1 MTRVTRLPGDHSQV
15 GWLPPSSVPYHYSE
29 KDSSPLT
36 RGKLAARQRRVPQAG
51 FIPAHAGKT
60 RWLRARSPPKRAH
73 SRSRGE
79 NVDWFRS
86 YLLPVGS
93 SPLTQGKRCPR
104 QHPWRPTG
112 LIPAH
117 AGKTDGGI
125 QTAVARK
132 AHPRSRGEN
141 AGAGAGIAAMSGSSP
156 LTRGKRRCRG
166 GNRGHERLIPAHA
179 GKTHAR
185 GAVRWCRRAHPRS
198 RGENLV
204 DSLYG
209 VLRAGSSPLTRGK
222 HAQEDRP
229 QAHQRLIPAHAGKT
243 ARAVKRRDD
252 ARAHPRSR
260 GENASFCGR
269 RRLSRGSS
277 PLTRG
282 KRGRQ
287 AAIGPPP
294 RLIPAHAGKTP
305 MISPISRWRPAHPR
319 SRGEN

>member
-93 SPLTQGKRCPR
+93 SPLTQGKRCPDS
-104 QHPWRPTG
+104 
-112 LIPAH
+112 IP
-117 AGKTDGGI
+117 GGP
-125 QTAVARK
+125 Q
-132 AHPRSRGEN
+132 
-141 AGAGAGIAAMSGSSP
+141 GSSP
-156 LTRGKRRCRG
+156 LTRGKRRRFREWPG
-166 GNRGHERLIPAHA
+166 RTRLIPAHA
-179 GKTHAR
+179 GKTR
-185 GAVRWCRRAHPRS
+185 QCPPWFPDRTAHPRS

-222 HAQEDRP
+222 HISARLDALDEG
-229 QAHQRLIPAHAGKT
+229 LIPAHAGKT
-243 ARAVKRRDD
+243 RPSSDSSPD
-252 ARAHPRSR
+252 HRAHPRSR
-260 GENASFCGR
+260 GENASR
-269 RRLSRGSS
+269 DAHNSEPTGSS

-282 KRGRQ
+282 KLPGKNDSC
-287 AAIGPPP
+287 AGAG
-294 RLIPAHAGKTP
+294 LIPAHAGKT
-305 MISPISRWRPAHPR
+305 
-319 SRGEN
+319 

>member
-117 AGKTDGGI
+117 AGKTRQCPPWFPDR
-125 QTAVARK
+125 T

-141 AGAGAGIAAMSGSSP
+141 HAWARTVAIWLGSSP
-156 LTRGKRRCRG
+156 LTRGKHPISIHMLLG
-166 GNRGHERLIPAHA
+166 ARLIPAHA
-179 GKTHAR
+179 GKT
-185 GAVRWCRRAHPRS
+185 
-198 RGENLV
+198 
-204 DSLYG
+204 
-209 VLRAGSSPLTRGK
+209 
-222 HAQEDRP
+222 RP
-229 QAHQRLIPAHAGKT
+229 CGHRLMP
-243 ARAVKRRDD
+243 
-252 ARAHPRSR
+252 
-260 GENASFCGR
+260 
-269 RRLSRGSS
+269 
-277 PLTRG
+277 
-282 KRGRQ
+282 
-287 AAIGPPP
+287 
-294 RLIPAHAGKTP
+294 
-305 MISPISRWRPAHPR
+305 
-319 SRGEN
+319 

>member
-117 AGKTDGGI
+117 AGKTRQCPPWFPDR
-125 QTAVARK
+125 T
-132 AHPRSRGEN
+132 
-141 AGAGAGIAAMSGSSP
+141 
-156 LTRGKRRCRG
+156 
-166 GNRGHERLIPAHA
+166 
-179 GKTHAR
+179 
-185 GAVRWCRRAHPRS
+185 AHPRS

-222 HAQEDRP
+222 HISARLDALDEG
-229 QAHQRLIPAHAGKT
+229 LIPAHAGKT
-243 ARAVKRRDD
+243 RPSSDSSPD
-252 ARAHPRSR
+252 HRAHPRSR
-260 GENASFCGR
+260 GENASR
-269 RRLSRGSS
+269 DAHNSEPTGSS

-282 KRGRQ
+282 KLPGKNDSC
-287 AAIGPPP
+287 AGAG
-294 RLIPAHAGKTP
+294 LIPAHAGKT
-305 MISPISRWRPAHPR
+305 
-319 SRGEN
+319 

>member
-117 AGKTDGGI
+117 AGKTRQCPPWFPDR
-125 QTAVARK
+125 T

-141 AGAGAGIAAMSGSSP
+141 TGKFMKITTDQGSSP
-156 LTRGKRRCRG
+156 LTRGKHPISIHMLLG
-166 GNRGHERLIPAHA
+166 ARLIPAHA
-179 GKTHAR
+179 GKT
-185 GAVRWCRRAHPRS
+185 
-198 RGENLV
+198 
-204 DSLYG
+204 
-209 VLRAGSSPLTRGK
+209 
-222 HAQEDRP
+222 RP
-229 QAHQRLIPAHAGKT
+229 CGHRLMP
-243 ARAVKRRDD
+243 
-252 ARAHPRSR
+252 
-260 GENASFCGR
+260 
-269 RRLSRGSS
+269 
-277 PLTRG
+277 
-282 KRGRQ
+282 
-287 AAIGPPP
+287 
-294 RLIPAHAGKTP
+294 
-305 MISPISRWRPAHPR
+305 
-319 SRGEN
+319 

>member
-117 AGKTDGGI
+117 AGKTFSVPFGC
-125 QTAVARK
+125 RREP

-141 AGAGAGIAAMSGSSP
+141 YRMGTATRYVEGSSP
-156 LTRGKRRCRG
+156 LTRGKPMEGVYAVGC
-166 GNRGHERLIPAHA
+166 ERLIPAHA
-179 GKTHAR
+179 GKT
-185 GAVRWCRRAHPRS
+185 
-198 RGENLV
+198 
-204 DSLYG
+204 
-209 VLRAGSSPLTRGK
+209 
-222 HAQEDRP
+222 RP
-229 QAHQRLIPAHAGKT
+229 CGHRLMP
-243 ARAVKRRDD
+243 
-252 ARAHPRSR
+252 
-260 GENASFCGR
+260 
-269 RRLSRGSS
+269 
-277 PLTRG
+277 
-282 KRGRQ
+282 
-287 AAIGPPP
+287 
-294 RLIPAHAGKTP
+294 
-305 MISPISRWRPAHPR
+305 
-319 SRGEN
+319 